1 MSHVIKLVN
10 IILVDL
16 LPAGTFSRHTDEQ
29 RKRLEGAAL
38 TNLKSER
45 DFGSYDY
52 SMKKRPNATIHY
64 HSSILLIKAHRVGV
78 MRWLQNLPLRERRQ
92 YMRKVC
98 QIFAMP

>member
-1 MSHVIKLVN
+1 MQIHPNIFFQNMSHDIKLAN

-38 TNLKSER
+38 ANLKSER

-52 SMKKRPNATIHY
+52 SMKKRPKY
-64 HSSILLIKAHRVGV
+64 KVG
-78 MRWLQNLPLRERRQ
+78 Q
-92 YMRKVC
+92 YMT
-98 QIFAMP
+98 